1 MKTINVALCENIL
14 SKQNVDF
21 NKACVS
27 AVKHSI
33 DKILK
38 SSKIWGDDLSDLSS
52 ATVSWI
58 STFTI

>member
-33 DKILK
+33 DKTLK

-52 ATVSWI
+52 ATV
-58 STFTI
+58 